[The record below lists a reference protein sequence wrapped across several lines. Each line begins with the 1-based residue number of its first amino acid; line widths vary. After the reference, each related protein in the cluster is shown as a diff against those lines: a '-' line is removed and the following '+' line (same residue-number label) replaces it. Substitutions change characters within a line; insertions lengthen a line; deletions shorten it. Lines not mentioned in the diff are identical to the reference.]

1 MPIATGI
8 VSRAGA
14 HCRAGGRTRHHARYR
29 GTWSSSPSRR
39 ELPGAPSRPSSGP
52 RTGHAAGIA
61 RAAGAALAALLVTS
75 LCHLPAAHAGTVAGT
90 IQFEPNRL
98 PKPPARNQGFL
109 PRIENPLRP
118 VKRLDP
124 LPWFVVVLEA
134 GPVSDAPPP
143 PQQAVVYEL
152 LGASFAAP
160 ILPVLV
166 GSQVELKNRSYDAPT
181 LVTPDAPDVLAGV
194 ELAPRGVHAF
204 RVAEPHK
211 PLVIRAE
218 GSPHLEGRVVAFP
231 LPYFA
236 RVDERGN
243 FAIDDVPPGE
253 WTARIWYRDGWLE
266 DVAQRITVG
275 SKRTTVTIQV
285 SPVLKVKAP

>member
-1 MPIATGI
+1 MPIATGT
-8 VSRAGA
+8 VSRAGDE
-14 HCRAGGRTRHHARYR
+14 RFTRHRARHR
-29 GTWSSSPSRR
+29 ATWSSGSSMRSAGR
-39 ELPGAPSRPSSGP
+39 AAPR
-52 RTGHAAGIA
+52 ACAA
-61 RAAGAALAALLVTS
+61 RAARVALLVAS
-75 LCHLPAAHAGTVAGT
+75 LCGLSAAHAGTVAGT

-98 PKPPARNQGFL
+98 PKPPERNQGFL

-118 VKRLDP
+118 VKRFDP

-143 PQQAVVYEL
+143 AEQAVVYEL
-152 LGASFAAP
+152 IGASFAAP

-166 GSQVELKNRSYDAPT
+166 GAQVELKNRSYDTPT
-181 LVTPDAPDVLAGV
+181 LSTPDAPGVLDSV
-194 ELAPRGVHAF
+194 ELKPRAVHAF

-218 GSPHLEGRVVAFP
+218 GSPHLQGRVVAFP
-231 LPYFA
+231 QPYFA
-236 RVDERGN
+236 RVDERGS
-243 FAIDDVPPGE
+243 FEIDGVPPGE

-275 SKRTTVTIQV
+275 PKRSVVTIQV

>member
-1 MPIATGI
+1 MPIATGT

-14 HCRAGGRTRHHARYR
+14 ASRTARV
-29 GTWSSSPSRR
+29 
-39 ELPGAPSRPSSGP
+39 
-52 RTGHAAGIA
+52 A
-61 RAAGAALAALLVTS
+61 RAALALLVTS
-75 LCHLPAAHAGTVAGT
+75 LCSVAAAQAGTVAGT

-98 PKPPARNQGFL
+98 PKPPERNQGFL

-134 GPVSDAPPP
+134 GPVSDAPPLP
-143 PQQAVVYEL
+143 EQAVVYEL
-152 LGASFAAP
+152 LGASFAAR
-160 ILPVLV
+160 ILPVQV
-166 GSQVELKNRSYDAPT
+166 GAQVELKNRSYDTPT
-181 LVTPDAPDVLAGV
+181 LSTPDAPGVLDAV
-194 ELAPRGVHAF
+194 ELPPRGVHAF
-204 RVAEPHK
+204 RVTEPHK
-211 PLVIRAE
+211 PLIIRAD

-231 LPYFA
+231 QPYFA

-243 FAIDDVPPGE
+243 FEIDNVPPGD

-266 DVAQRITVG
+266 DVSQRITVG
-275 SKRTTVTIQV
+275 PKRTAVTIQV

>member
-1 MPIATGI
+1 MPIATGT

-14 HCRAGGRTRHHARYR
+14 ERFTRHRARHR
-29 GTWSSSPSRR
+29 GTWSSMKNASR
-39 ELPGAPSRPSSGP
+39 
-52 RTGHAAGIA
+52 A
-61 RAAGAALAALLVTS
+61 RAAWVALLVAS
-75 LCHLPAAHAGTVAGT
+75 LCGLSAAHAGTVAGT

-98 PKPPARNQGFL
+98 PKPPERNQGFL

-118 VKRLDP
+118 VKRFDP

-143 PQQAVVYEL
+143 AEQAVVYEL

-160 ILPVLV
+160 ILPVLA
-166 GSQVELKNRSYDAPT
+166 GAQVELKNRSYDTPT
-181 LVTPDAPDVLAGV
+181 LVTPDAPDVLPGV
-194 ELAPRGVHAF
+194 ELKPRAVHAF
-204 RVAEPHK
+204 RVTEPHK
-211 PLVIRAE
+211 PLLIRAE
-218 GSPHLEGRVVAFP
+218 NVPHLQGRVIAFP
-231 LPYFA
+231 QPYFA
-236 RVDERGN
+236 RVDERGS
-243 FAIDDVPPGE
+243 FEIDGVPPGE

-275 SKRTTVTIQV
+275 PKRTAVTIQV

>member
-8 VSRAGA
+8 VSRAGEE
-14 HCRAGGRTRHHARYR
+14 HRDGGR
-29 GTWSSSPSRR
+29 SRR
-39 ELPGAPSRPSSGP
+39 RAKP
-52 RTGHAAGIA
+52 RAARTA
-61 RAAGAALAALLVTS
+61 RAARAALATLLVAS
-75 LCHLPAAHAGTVAGT
+75 LWQLSAAHAGTVAGT

-98 PKPPARNQGFL
+98 PKPPERNQGFL

-143 PQQAVVYEL
+143 PDQAVVYEL
-152 LGASFAAP
+152 LGASFASP
-160 ILPVLV
+160 VLPVQV
-166 GSQVELKNRSYDAPT
+166 GAQVELKNRSYDTPT
-181 LVTPDAPDVLAGV
+181 LVTPDAPDVLASV
-194 ELAPRGVHAF
+194 ELKPRAVHAF
-204 RVAEPHK
+204 RVTEPHK

-218 GSPHLEGRVVAFP
+218 GTPHLQGRVVAFP
-231 LPYFA
+231 QPYFA

-243 FAIDDVPPGE
+243 FEIDGVPPGE

-275 SKRTTVTIQV
+275 PKRTAVTIQV